1 MITPLKNEELN
12 IMISDIF
19 NGIMIKLLEKMHKN
33 KFQTGHKFLIIYT
46 EYYKLVDPNQEKLMH
61 YLI

>member
-1 MITPLKNEELN
+1 MGRLRMITPLKNEELN

-33 KFQTGHKFLIIYT
+33 KF
-46 EYYKLVDPNQEKLMH
+46 
-61 YLI
+61 